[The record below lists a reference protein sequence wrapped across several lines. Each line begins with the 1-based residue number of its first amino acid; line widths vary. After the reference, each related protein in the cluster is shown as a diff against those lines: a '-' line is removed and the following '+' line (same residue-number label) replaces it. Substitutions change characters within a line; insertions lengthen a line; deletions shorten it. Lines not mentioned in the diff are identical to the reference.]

1 MHAEMPSLTKSAYS
15 TTAYNPTA
23 AGLVAGSPSV
33 FHRRDS
39 ALEEMI
45 HRQAAAAQGVIK
57 PQLHQASKP
66 MTIRIIKA
74 YIADPNDNL
83 PLDKRVLYSGPEKLT
98 DLTDQELFFEIPIND
113 LLKAHNEVRAKTVD
127 KKASE
132 KFGRDIFLEPVR
144 IRDLKMV
151 VVDIATF

>member
-15 TTAYNPTA
+15 TTAYNPTHS
-23 AGLVAGSPSV
+23 GLVQAGTAVGAIWHDPARP
-33 FHRRDS
+33 H
-39 ALEEMI
+39 
-45 HRQAAAAQGVIK
+45 K
-57 PQLHQASKP
+57 PAVQLQTQQFKPP

-113 LLKAHNEVRAKTVD
+113 LLKAHNEIRAKTVD